1 MGDYLE
7 LVALV
12 WFLVCWLG
20 YTEYSRRRA
29 DSRPC
34 LSNTL
39 DLYREDWM
47 RVMLQRENRISDAS
61 VVGNLERNGAFF
73 ASSCLLILAGIITAL
88 GYTQEVMEVFS
99 TMPFG
104 AQPSREIWELR
115 LVVLLVVFIY
125 AFFKFTWSMRMYNF
139 VAVLI
144 GSAPRPGD
152 TKTSPAAR
160 EAFACSAARVC
171 NLAGDAFNLGL
182 RSFYYALAVVAW
194 FVHPVAFAAASTIVV
209 VVLYRREFR
218 SDALVALRS
227 GKVFEE
233 PAAENKA
240 GNKVESASKSES

>member
-1 MGDYLE
+1 MGNYLE
-7 LVALV
+7 FIALV

-20 YTEYSRRRA
+20 YSEYSRRMAR
-29 DSRPC
+29 DRPC

-47 RVMLQRENRISDAS
+47 RVMLRRDNRISDAS

-99 TMPFG
+99 TLPFG
-104 AQPSREIWELR
+104 TLPSRAIWEMR
-115 LVVLLVVFIY
+115 MVVLLAIFIY

-144 GSAPRPGD
+144 GSAPLVGD
-152 TKTSPAAR
+152 TKASPASR
-160 EAFACSAARVC
+160 EAFAKSAANVC

-182 RSFYYALAVVAW
+182 RSYYYALAVVSW
-194 FVHPVAFAAASTIVV
+194 FIHPVVFMAASTLIVII
-209 VVLYRREFR
+209 LYRREFR
-218 SDALVALRS
+218 SDALLALRS
-227 GKVFEE
+227 GKVFED
-233 PAAENKA
+233 PVSDSQAE
-240 GNKVESASKSES
+240 KSTEN

>member
-7 LVALV
+7 LIALT
-12 WFLVCWLG
+12 WFLVCWVG
-20 YTEYSRRRA
+20 YAEYSRRKA
-29 DSRPC
+29 DDRPC

-47 RVMLQRENRISDAS
+47 RVMLRRENRISDAS

-99 TMPFG
+99 TLPFG
-104 AQPSREIWELR
+104 TLPSRAIWELR
-115 LVVLLVVFIY
+115 MVVLLVVFIY

-139 VAVLI
+139 VSVLI
-144 GSAPRPGD
+144 GGAPPPGD
-152 TKTSPAAR
+152 TKISPAGR
-160 EAFACSAARVC
+160 EAFAQSAARVC

-182 RSFYYALAVVAW
+182 RSYYYAMAVVAW
-194 FVHPVAFAAASTIVV
+194 FIHPVAFIAVSTLVV
-209 VVLYRREFR
+209 VILYRREFR
-218 SDALVALRS
+218 SSALRALRA

-233 PAAENKA
+233 PAA
-240 GNKVESASKSES
+240 KSDAAPKSNS

>member
-1 MGDYLE
+1 MVDYLE
-7 LVALV
+7 LIALA
-12 WFLVCWLG
+12 WFLVCWIG
-20 YTEYSRRRA
+20 YTEYSSRKA
-29 DSRPC
+29 KDRPC

-47 RVMLQRENRISDAS
+47 RGMLRRDNRIPDAS

-99 TMPFG
+99 TLPFG
-104 AQPSREIWELR
+104 NLPSREIWELR
-115 LVVLLVVFIY
+115 MVVLLVVFIY

-144 GSAPRPGD
+144 GGAPLPED
-152 TKTSPAAR
+152 TKISPAAR
-160 EAFACSAARVC
+160 EAFAQSAARVC

-182 RSFYYALAVVAW
+182 RSYYYAMAVVAW
-194 FVHPVAFAAASTIVV
+194 FIHPLAFIAGSTLVV
-209 VVLYRREFR
+209 IVLYRREFR
-218 SDALVALRS
+218 SNALEALRG

-233 PAAENKA
+233 PAAKSDA
-240 GNKVESASKSES
+240 ASKSNS

>member
-7 LVALV
+7 LVALA

-20 YTEYSRRRA
+20 YTEYSKRKA
-29 DSRPC
+29 NVRPC
-34 LSNTL
+34 LSSTL

-47 RVMLQRENRISDAS
+47 RVMLRRENRISDAS

-88 GYTQEVMEVFS
+88 GYTQEVMEVFA

-104 AQPSREIWELR
+104 ALPSREIWELR

-144 GSAPRPGD
+144 GSAPKPDD

-160 EAFACSAARVC
+160 EAFAQSAAKVC

-209 VVLYRREFR
+209 IVLYRREFR
-218 SDALVALRS
+218 SDALMALRS

-233 PAAENKA
+233 AVAKAESKA
-240 GNKVESASKSES
+240 EGASKSES

>member
-1 MGDYLE
+1 MSYYLE
-7 LVALV
+7 FLALI
-12 WFLVCWLG
+12 WFFVCWGG
-20 YTEYSRRRA
+20 YTWYSRNRA
-29 DSRPC
+29 NSRSC

-47 RVMLQRENRISDAS
+47 RVMLKRENRISDAS

-99 TMPFG
+99 TLSFG
-104 AQPSREIWELR
+104 NLPSRAVWELR
-115 LVVLLVVFIY
+115 MVVLMVVFIY

-144 GSAPRPGD
+144 GGAPPPDD
-152 TKTSPAAR
+152 TKISPAGR
-160 EAFACSAARVC
+160 EAFAQSAARVC

-182 RSFYYALAVVAW
+182 RSYYYALAVVAW
-194 FVHPVAFAAASTIVV
+194 FIHPVAFIAASTLVV
-209 VVLYRREFR
+209 AVLYRREFR
-218 SDALVALRS
+218 SDALQALRS

-233 PAAENKA
+233 PAAKA
-240 GNKVESASKSES
+240 DVSQKSNS

>member
-1 MGDYLE
+1 MAASLDLI
-7 LVALV
+7 ALA

-20 YTEYSRRRA
+20 YSGYSRQKA
-29 DSRPC
+29 GDRPC

-47 RVMLQRENRISDAS
+47 RVMLKRENRISDAS

-88 GYTQEVMEVFS
+88 GYTQEVMEVFK
-99 TMPFG
+99 TLPFG
-104 AQPSREIWELR
+104 HLPSREIWELR
-115 LVVLLVVFIY
+115 MVTLLLVFVY

-144 GSAPRPGD
+144 GGAPMPD
-152 TKTSPAAR
+152 DNKASPAAK
-160 EAFACSAARVC
+160 EALAKSAAKVC

-182 RSFYYALAVVAW
+182 RSYYYAMAVVTW
-194 FVHPVAFAAASTIVV
+194 FIHPLVFLVSSTLVV
-209 VVLYRREFR
+209 LVLYRREFR
-218 SDALVALRS
+218 SDALLALRA

-233 PAAENKA
+233 PVAKP
-240 GNKVESASKSES
+240 SKSEKTEKPESTDV